1 MGRPARIAAGRAG
14 LQPGAWRPKAVL
26 LDSFGTLV
34 AMDPPAARLA
44 ALHGI
49 PVDVAERAFRAE
61 IAYYIDHHVE
71 GRDDASLDDLRDRCA
86 QVLGEALGKW
96 APRDVRAAMLDAIRF
111 HPFPEAAPALREL
124 RERGLRLV
132 VASNW
137 DCSLPQVLEQA
148 DLAALVDGVVASA
161 VVGFDKPAP
170 QLFEAAL
177 ELAGCD
183 AADALHVGDSPAA
196 DVAGAQ
202 AAGIRALLLERDGAS
217 RDGVI
222 TTLAQLPGLI

>member
-1 MGRPARIAAGRAG
+1 
-14 LQPGAWRPKAVL
+14 
-26 LDSFGTLV
+26 
-34 AMDPPAARLA
+34 
-44 ALHGI
+44 
-49 PVDVAERAFRAE
+49 
-61 IAYYIDHHVE
+61 
-71 GRDDASLDDLRDRCA
+71 
-86 QVLGEALGKW
+86 
-96 APRDVRAAMLDAIRF
+96 
-111 HPFPEAAPALREL
+111 
-124 RERGLRLV
+124 V